1 MQSRQNQFADSIFDI
16 KFHSQLDAWNDLL
29 QALVFCLQAE
39 ILPAPLIVAMPP
51 MLGLDAAA
59 AALDAEGAEHFAA
72 ADAALL
78 TRLFSMLFL
87 LEWGEILHVL
97 LRLQWKRPW
106 NAALASHQ
114 RRTKMKAHDD
124 GEGRE
129 MDRRNTINRASRV
142 ETLQHGLLLHFL
154 ERREV
159 ATRLVRLAELRYQ
172 QTLRRL

>member
-29 QALVFCLQAE
+29 QALVFGLQAE

-129 MDRRNTINRASRV
+129 MDRHTSNTNNRAHAASRG
-142 ETLQHGLLLHFL
+142 ETPWS
-154 ERREV
+154 ERM
-159 ATRLVRLAELRYQ
+159 
-172 QTLRRL
+172 

>member
-1 MQSRQNQFADSIFDI
+1 MT
-16 KFHSQLDAWNDLL
+16 FHSQLDAWNDLL
-29 QALVFCLQAE
+29 QALVFGLQAE

-129 MDRRNTINRASRV
+129 RTDETRSIERV
-142 ETLQHGLLLHFL
+142 ESRHCNMEHSCFIFSSEGRWL
-154 ERREV
+154 
-159 ATRLVRLAELRYQ
+159 LVRLAELRYQ